1 MFISPAAL
9 QPAPD
14 LNTDFLTLLA
24 AVAPVF
30 VVLACGAGLRALG
43 KLRPESDSSL
53 LSVAVNFLYPCFI
66 ADVVINSNALRD
78 PRNVFIAP
86 AVGCA
91 TLLIGFAVA
100 FSVAVL
106 MRMNRPQPAR
116 TFAFASAIPNWGYL
130 AIPVVQSLFPAQS
143 KDTLGVLFI
152 HNIGLELTL
161 WSVGVWLLAGEKSW
175 RRAFN
180 IPFFAILASL
190 LLSVVRAGEWLPR
203 FALES
208 LHFLGQAAMPLSL
221 LLTGATL
228 TDQFREKDAPSK
240 WSGMFAGVAVKL
252 LILPP
257 LFLIA
262 ARWLPC
268 SIELKR
274 VIVVQAAMPSAM
286 VPVILA
292 RMYGGDA
299 GLSLRIVLAT
309 TALGLITI
317 PLWLRV
323 GLGWIG
329 S

>member
-1 MFISPAAL
+1 MDA
-9 QPAPD
+9 

-30 VVLACGAGLRALG
+30 VVLVCGAVLRALG
-43 KLRPESDSSL
+43 KLKPEADSSL

-66 ADVVINSNALRD
+66 ADTVINSNALRN
-78 PRNVFIAP
+78 PANLFVAP

-91 TLLIGFAVA
+91 TLIIGFAVA
-100 FSVAVL
+100 FAIAL
-106 MRMNRPQPAR
+106 LLRMNCPQPAR
-116 TFAFASAIPNWGYL
+116 TFAFTAAIPNWGYL

-143 KDTLGVLFI
+143 KDTLGILFI

-180 IPFFAILASL
+180 IPFFAILSSL
-190 LLSVVRAGEWLPR
+190 LLSILRAGEWLPR

-221 LLTGATL
+221 LLTGATF
-228 TDQFREKDAPSK
+228 TDQFREKNAPSN
-240 WSGMFAGVAVKL
+240 WSAPIAGIAVKL

-257 LFLIA
+257 LFLLA

-274 VIVVQAAMPSAM
+274 VIVVQAAMPTAM

-292 RMYGGDA
+292 RIYGGDA
-299 GLSLRIVLAT
+299 GLSLRIVLST
-309 TALGLITI
+309 TALSLVTI

-329 S
+329 Q

>member
-1 MFISPAAL
+1 M
-9 QPAPD
+9 
-14 LNTDFLTLLA
+14 NTAYFTLLA

-30 VVLACGAGLRALG
+30 VVLACGAGLRMLG
-43 KLRPESDSSL
+43 KMRPEADSSL

-66 ADVVINSNALRD
+66 ADIVIHSNALRD
-78 PRNVFIAP
+78 PRNLFIAP
-86 AVGCA
+86 AVGCG
-91 TLLIGFAVA
+91 TLLVGFAVA
-100 FSVAVL
+100 FGVAML
-106 MRMNRPQPAR
+106 LRLNRPQPAR
-116 TFAFASAIPNWGYL
+116 TFAFTAAIPNWGYL

-161 WSVGVWLLAGEKSW
+161 WSIGVWLLAGEKSW

-190 LLSVVRAGEWLPR
+190 VLSVARAVEWMPT

-228 TDQFREKDAPSK
+228 ADQLRAKDAPSK
-240 WSGMFAGVAVKL
+240 WSATFSGIAVKL

-257 LFLIA
+257 LMLIA

-268 SIELKR
+268 STDLKR
-274 VIVVQAAMPSAM
+274 VMVVQAAMPSAM
-286 VPVILA
+286 VPVVLA
-292 RMYGGDA
+292 RLYGGDA
-299 GLSLRIVLAT
+299 GLSLRIVLGT

-317 PLWLRV
+317 PLWLRIGF
-323 GLGWIG
+323 GLIG
-329 S
+329 V